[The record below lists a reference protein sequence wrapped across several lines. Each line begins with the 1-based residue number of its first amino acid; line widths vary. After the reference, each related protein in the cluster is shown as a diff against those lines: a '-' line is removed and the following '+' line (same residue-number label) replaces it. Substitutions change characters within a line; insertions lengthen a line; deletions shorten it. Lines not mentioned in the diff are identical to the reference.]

1 MRPFHLR
8 AVVNLG
14 GGPQRA
20 SLVPLLDAGLSS
32 VWLRGH
38 REETDILREAE
49 AWSDFLRAWPVTRI
63 RSAAVWR
70 SGCGDAVHLRA
81 GEQRPPG
88 STVVSVSVHAVEDLD
103 AVSAYEGALPLVSP
117 VFAPLS
123 KTAHS
128 EPLGLAGLR
137 AMVARSQRP
146 CIALGGLSAATLGTC
161 EAAGAAG
168 GAVLGALL
176 EEDGRKALA
185 QWLRS
190 RHPAA

>member
-14 GGPQRA
+14 GGLQREA
-20 SLVPLLDAGLSS
+20 LVPLLDAGLGS

-38 REETDILREAE
+38 QAEGDALQEAE
-49 AWSDFLRAWPVTRI
+49 DWSDFLRAWPVARI

-70 SGCGDAVHLRA
+70 SGCDDAVHLRV

-88 STVVSVSVHAVEDLD
+88 STVASVAVHAVDELD
-103 AVSAYEGALPLVSP
+103 AVNAFEGALPLVSP

-123 KTAHS
+123 KKTHS

-137 AMVARSQRP
+137 AMVARSERP
-146 CIALGGLSAATLGTC
+146 CIALGGLSSATLNAC

-176 EEDGRKALA
+176 EEEARAALVA
-185 QWLRS
+185 WMRS